1 MQGDAVRTMAFKKI
15 EEKLMK
21 KGINLSVLDNE
32 ELAAVAVQFT
42 GQAPPDH
49 LPRQTIIDILSEQ
62 ENVQSWAQSVKDTVG
77 SDVTEA
83 VKGQIRNSV
92 KDVRAKAN
100 TRIANDPIAAQV
112 TERFGV
118 WLKESGYTSAQLT
131 QMLDSNAD
139 GMITTEEAVNLI
151 RTLTNSEPPEWAV
164 NHVIKAMDSN
174 ADGQLSIPEWWEFL
188 ESVGIEVNTGN
199 IDEFD
204 DLEQELDNDKST
216 VDERAQAITNSEQEM
231 AEALA
236 EANKRAAEREA
247 EAAKA
252 PQEYTRHSGPRRIIR
267 VTDGNRKEILLD
279 GSFRVNDVQMGSG
292 YWISNSRFVVQ
303 VAGWG
308 DIWWIG
314 QLIGGGML
322 TICVDTEAE
331 CLDAKPTAKEMDW
344 HPTAA
349 ETPLES
355 ATESTHHVNEAEH
368 LTDHKITESVI
379 EHLEKTRISSD
390 AHSLLEQCTENT
402 CVIRVEEVTRTLIAS
417 DQYRRGSSIQG
428 QIDGGPF
435 SAEIMFP
442 ASENELIE
450 SFKKGS
456 LVRCQAKIV
465 KWSSGSRRASLE
477 GRNPVME

>member
-49 LPRQTIIDILSEQ
+49 LPRETIIEILSEQ

-164 NHVIKAMDSN
+164 NHVIAAMDSN
-174 ADGQLSIPEWWEFL
+174 GDGQLSIPEWWGFL

-204 DLEQELDNDKST
+204 DLE
-216 VDERAQAITNSEQEM
+216 
-231 AEALA
+231 
-236 EANKRAAEREA
+236 RE
-247 EAAKA
+247 
-252 PQEYTRHSGPRRIIR
+252 
-267 VTDGNRKEILLD
+267 
-279 GSFRVNDVQMGSG
+279 
-292 YWISNSRFVVQ
+292 
-303 VAGWG
+303 
-308 DIWWIG
+308 
-314 QLIGGGML
+314 
-322 TICVDTEAE
+322 
-331 CLDAKPTAKEMDW
+331 
-344 HPTAA
+344 
-349 ETPLES
+349 
-355 ATESTHHVNEAEH
+355 
-368 LTDHKITESVI
+368 
-379 EHLEKTRISSD
+379 
-390 AHSLLEQCTENT
+390 LEQ
-402 CVIRVEEVTRTLIAS
+402 
-417 DQYRRGSSIQG
+417 
-428 QIDGGPF
+428 
-435 SAEIMFP
+435 
-442 ASENELIE
+442 
-450 SFKKGS
+450 
-456 LVRCQAKIV
+456 
-465 KWSSGSRRASLE
+465 
-477 GRNPVME
+477 

>member
-1 MQGDAVRTMAFKKI
+1 MQGDAVRTMAFKKV

-21 KGINLSVLDNE
+21 KGINLSVLNNQ
-32 ELAAVAVQFT
+32 ELADVAVQFT

-49 LPRQTIIDILSEQ
+49 LPRETIIEILSQQ
-62 ENVQSWAQSVKDTVG
+62 ENVQVWAQSIKEKVG

-83 VKGQIRNSV
+83 VKGQIRNSA

-100 TRIANDPIAAQV
+100 KRIANDPIAAQV

-164 NHVIKAMDSN
+164 NHVISAMDSN
-174 ADGQLSIPEWWEFL
+174 GDGQLSIPEWWGFL
-188 ESVGIEVNTGN
+188 ESVGIEVNTDTT
-199 IDEFD
+199 DEFD
-204 DLEQELDNDKST
+204 DLEQELSNDKST
-216 VDERAQAITNSEQEM
+216 GDERTQAIVNSEQEM
-231 AEALA
+231 VEALA
-236 EANKRAAEREA
+236 EANERAAEREA

-252 PQEYTRHSGPRRIIR
+252 TQEYTRYPGPRRIIR
-267 VTDGNRKEILLD
+267 VTDGNQKEILLD
-279 GSFRVNDVQMGSG
+279 GSFRVDDVQMGSG
-292 YWISNSRFVVQ
+292 YWITNSRFVVQ
-303 VAGWG
+303 IAAWG
-308 DIWWIG
+308 DIWWVG
-314 QLIGGGML
+314 QLTDGGML
-322 TICVDTEAE
+322 TICVDTESE
-331 CLDAKPTAKEMDW
+331 CLNAKPTGLETDW
-344 HPTAA
+344 VPEEV
-349 ETPLES
+349 ETPLKI
-355 ATESTHHVNEAEH
+355 ATESIQHMSEAEL
-368 LTDHKITESVI
+368 LTNKNTTELAI

-390 AHSLLEQCTENT
+390 AQLILEQCTENT
-402 CVIRVEEVTRTLIAS
+402 CVIRVEEVIRTLIAS
-417 DQYRRGSSIQG
+417 DQYRRGCSIQG

-442 ASENELIE
+442 ASENELVE
-450 SFKKGS
+450 SFKQGS

-465 KWSSGSRRASLE
+465 KWSSGSRQASLE